1 MSLSGKKIFY
11 IDECNFIEN
20 NTKQTPV
27 SITKSKTLFLTEE
40 RIKEKSIQIINS
52 NIQYSDSE
60 ISFKLADSIYQVKY
74 LSLEYVIP
82 VDQIR
87 LILDNILIEDI
98 PLIIKSYINN
108 EMDVVS
114 CIMELTN

>member
-27 SITKSKTLFLTEE
+27 SKSKTQFLTEE
-40 RIKEKSIQIINS
+40 QIKQKSIRIINS
-52 NIQYSDSE
+52 NSEYSDSE
-60 ISFKLADSIYQVKY
+60 ISFKLGDSIYQVKY
-74 LSLEYVIP
+74 LGLEYVIP
-82 VDQIR
+82 KDQIR
-87 LILDNILIEDI
+87 LILDNTLIEDI

>member
-20 NTKQTPV
+20 NTKLTPI
-27 SITKSKTLFLTEE
+27 SKSKTQFLTEE
-40 RIKEKSIQIINS
+40 QKKKSIRIINS
-52 NIQYSDSE
+52 NTQYSHPE
-60 ISFKLADSIYQVKY
+60 ISFKLEDSIYQVKY
-74 LSLEYVIP
+74 LGLEYIIP

-87 LILDNILIEDI
+87 LILDNTLIEDI
-98 PLIIKSYINN
+98 PSIIKSYINN